1 MMTSTAPRITAR
13 IDVQTQDLLKEA
25 AQLAGISSIN
35 SFVLQAAL
43 KEAKAII
50 AQEQTI
56 KLSQEA
62 SLRLIDAL
70 NNPPEPNQ
78 KLRQLFQTGFNEMS
92 VYER

>member
-50 AQEQTI
+50 AQE
-56 KLSQEA
+56 
-62 SLRLIDAL
+62 
-70 NNPPEPNQ
+70 
-78 KLRQLFQTGFNEMS
+78 
-92 VYER
+92 

>member
-1 MMTSTAPRITAR
+1 MIPSTAPRITAR
-13 IDVQTQDLLKEA
+13 IDAQTQDLLKEA

-50 AQEQTI
+50 EQEQII

-62 SLRLIDAL
+62 SLRLMDAL
-70 NNPPEPNQ
+70 NNPPEPNP
-78 KLRQLFQTGFNEMS
+78 KLRQLFQTNFNEMS
-92 VYER
+92 VHER

>member
-1 MMTSTAPRITAR
+1 MITTSAPRITAR
-13 IDVQTQDLLKEA
+13 IDLQTQDLLKEA

-50 AQEQTI
+50 EQEQAI
-56 KLSQEA
+56 KLSREA
-62 SLRLIDAL
+62 GLRLMDAL
-70 NNPPEPNQ
+70 NDSPQAND
-78 KLRQLFQTGFNEMS
+78 KLRQLFHTDFNGMS

>member
-1 MMTSTAPRITAR
+1 MTSTAPRITAR

-56 KLSQEA
+56 QLNQEA
-62 SLRLIDAL
+62 SLRLMDAL
-70 NNPPEPNQ
+70 NNPPEPNP
-78 KLRQLFQTGFNEMS
+78 KLLQLFQTNFDEVN

>member
-13 IDVQTQDLLKEA
+13 IDIQTQNLLKEA

-50 AQEQTI
+50 EQEQAI
-56 KLSQEA
+56 KLSQDA
-62 SLRLIDAL
+62 ALRLMDAL
-70 NNPPEPNQ
+70 ETPPKAND
-78 KLRQLFQTGFNEMS
+78 KLHRLFQTDFNEMS

>member
-1 MMTSTAPRITAR
+1 MMTSTAPRITAQ

-25 AQLAGISSIN
+25 AQLAGISRIN

-62 SLRLIDAL
+62 SLRLMSAL

-78 KLRQLFQTGFNEMS
+78 KLRQLFQTDFNEMS